1 MTFSKNADDFAKS
14 ISALRHDL
22 RTPINAII
30 GYSEMLMEDLQGEQN
45 SDFFQEIK
53 RLNAGGYELLTMI
66 NNHLQSTDRKII
78 KSQLEF
84 STFFEEMKLEMIP
97 TLKKVIAVCNSLK
110 TRETTVDIFSDIE
123 RIAKASYN
131 LQKLVNTGVEYSQV
145 EVLQNIDS
153 INLSEI
159 GKSYELNT
167 NLFHILV
174 VDDDDNNRD
183 LFCRQLERE
192 GYRVSVAVDGRQA
205 LVMLEAVNYDLILLD
220 LLMPVLNGYDTL
232 KQLKQTKKWC
242 DIPVIM
248 ISASDEIEMVIQ
260 CLKIGAEDY
269 LPKPSNSILLKTRI
283 GTALE
288 KRELRRKEIKYL
300 NQINQEIEKGREMQ
314 LDFLP
319 RDVIQPLG
327 WNIAGFFQPAYQMAG
342 DFYDVFWIDEE
353 NVLFVVADVCDK
365 GVGAALF
372 MALFRSLIRLF
383 SQTKSQAEIQ
393 NSHDHALQA
402 VELTNHYIAEHH
414 EMLTMFA
421 TMFVGALNI
430 KTGLVSY
437 INAGHETVFVINSQG
452 KISQNLKRTAPAVG
466 MMPNVSFKIQQAH
479 LEYGDTLF
487 GYTDGVPEAKAP
499 NGEFFQMNKLMSILE
514 EPFISATALLEK
526 ISNRLTTYI
535 GEAQQFDDITMIA
548 ITRRLE

>member
-1 MTFSKNADDFAKS
+1 MTFSKNTDDFAKS
-14 ISALRHDL
+14 MSALRHDL

-30 GYSEMLMEDLQGEQN
+30 GYSEMLMEDLDTEPN
-45 SDFFQEIK
+45 SNLFQEIQQ
-53 RLNAGGYELLTMI
+53 LNAGGYELLTII
-66 NNHLQSTDRKII
+66 NNHLQSTDRKTI

-84 STFFEEMKLEMIP
+84 LTFFEEMKIKIVPE
-97 TLKKVIAVCNSLK
+97 LKKVIAICNRLK
-110 TRETTVDIFSDIE
+110 ARETTVNIAADIE
-123 RIAKASYN
+123 RINNASHN
-131 LQKLVNTGVEYSQV
+131 LQKLIDTGVEYSQG
-145 EVLQNIDS
+145 EVIENIHA

-159 GKSYELNT
+159 GESHGLDT
-167 NLFHILV
+167 NKFHILV

-205 LVMLEAVNYDLILLD
+205 LTMLETVNYDLILLD

-232 KQLKQTKKWC
+232 KQLKQTEKWR

-260 CLKIGAEDY
+260 SLKIGAEDY

-300 NQINQEIEKGREMQ
+300 KQINQEIEKGREMQ

-353 NVLFVVADVCDK
+353 NVLFVIADVCDK

-393 NSHDHALQA
+393 NSHDNALQA
-402 VELTNHYIAEHH
+402 VELTNCYIAEQHA
-414 EMLTMFA
+414 MLTMFA

-466 MMPNVSFKIQQAH
+466 MIPNVSFKIQQAH

-499 NGEFFQMNKLMSILE
+499 TGEFFQMNKLMSILE

-526 ISNRLTTYI
+526 ISNRLTIHI

>member
-1 MTFSKNADDFAKS
+1 MTFSKNADDFTKS

-110 TRETTVDIFSDIE
+110 TRETTVDISSDIE

-232 KQLKQTKKWC
+232 KQLKQTKK
-242 DIPVIM
+242 
-248 ISASDEIEMVIQ
+248 
-260 CLKIGAEDY
+260 
-269 LPKPSNSILLKTRI
+269 
-283 GTALE
+283 
-288 KRELRRKEIKYL
+288 
-300 NQINQEIEKGREMQ
+300 
-314 LDFLP
+314 
-319 RDVIQPLG
+319 
-327 WNIAGFFQPAYQMAG
+327 
-342 DFYDVFWIDEE
+342 
-353 NVLFVVADVCDK
+353 
-365 GVGAALF
+365 
-372 MALFRSLIRLF
+372 F
-383 SQTKSQAEIQ
+383 S
-393 NSHDHALQA
+393 
-402 VELTNHYIAEHH
+402 
-414 EMLTMFA
+414 
-421 TMFVGALNI
+421 
-430 KTGLVSY
+430 
-437 INAGHETVFVINSQG
+437 
-452 KISQNLKRTAPAVG
+452 
-466 MMPNVSFKIQQAH
+466 
-479 LEYGDTLF
+479 
-487 GYTDGVPEAKAP
+487 
-499 NGEFFQMNKLMSILE
+499 
-514 EPFISATALLEK
+514 
-526 ISNRLTTYI
+526 
-535 GEAQQFDDITMIA
+535 
-548 ITRRLE
+548 